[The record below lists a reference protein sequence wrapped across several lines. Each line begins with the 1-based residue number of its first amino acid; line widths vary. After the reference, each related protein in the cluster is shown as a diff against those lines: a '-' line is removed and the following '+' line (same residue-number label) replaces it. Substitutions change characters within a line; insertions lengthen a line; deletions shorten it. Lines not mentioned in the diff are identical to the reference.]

1 MILKVQLKDE
11 LNVINRD
18 INAIEDASVEMNS
31 VNDQKNQERF
41 SQGNVTKD
49 NQKLDEIST
58 IKDSNLDLSVSI
70 NKTDDENL
78 NRKKRSDEKVVNV
91 VV

>member
-1 MILKVQLKDE
+1 M
-11 LNVINRD
+11 INRD